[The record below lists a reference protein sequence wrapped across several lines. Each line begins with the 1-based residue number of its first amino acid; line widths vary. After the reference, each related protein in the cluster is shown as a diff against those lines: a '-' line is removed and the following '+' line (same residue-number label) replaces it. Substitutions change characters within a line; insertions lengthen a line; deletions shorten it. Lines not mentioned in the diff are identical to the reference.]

1 MPKAISGNLD
11 GKGLKIAMVISRFN
25 DFITERLLEGAMD
38 ALVRHGVK
46 DDNIAVYKTPGSFEI
61 PIIVKKVASSGK
73 WDAVIALSAIIRG
86 ETSHFE
92 YIASEMAKGIAMVA
106 LETGVPVI
114 YGVITA
120 DNLEQAINRAGAK
133 SGNKGFLAAEAAI
146 EMANLIKMV

>member
-1 MPKAISGNLD
+1 MPKEISGNLD

>member
-1 MPKAISGNLD
+1 MPKEISGNLD

-25 DFITERLLEGAMD
+25 DFITERLLDGAMD